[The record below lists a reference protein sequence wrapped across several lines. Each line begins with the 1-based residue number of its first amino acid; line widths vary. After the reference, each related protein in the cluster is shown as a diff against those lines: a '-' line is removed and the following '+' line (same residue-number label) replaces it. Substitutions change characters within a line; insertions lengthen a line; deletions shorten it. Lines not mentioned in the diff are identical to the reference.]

1 MKRTLGMVFFLVVL
15 AGTAGCGEKN
25 TADITAQENNQTE
38 QTDVRRTFFLGRT
51 G

>member
-38 QTDVRRTFFLGRT
+38 QTEQTLEEHFF
-51 G
+51 